1 MNKVINTQNP
11 ELLSQNLKYS
21 QPPTPN
27 SKLKICVVGT
37 RGFPNVQGGVEAHC
51 ENLYPRLVKNGCE
64 VVVFTRRPYVNLSVD
79 DYQGVKLIPL
89 ECPKNKF
96 LEAFLHT
103 FKGIFAAKK
112 IRPDILHIHAIG
124 PALFTPLAK
133 LLGMKVVFTHHGPD
147 YRRKKW
153 NRFAKFI
160 LKLGEF
166 LGVRFADAVIC
177 IGRNITEELKRKN
190 PFKEKKIFFIP
201 NGIEI
206 SKEIGRQIEDEIL
219 KRYGLE
225 KGKYIL
231 SVGRFVPEKGFDV
244 LVSAFNQ
251 ISSNPDFQNLSYK
264 LVIVGDA
271 DHPDNYSKALKEKAK
286 KNKYIVLT
294 GFLPQNLL
302 KILYLNAGLF
312 VLPSYYEGLPIT
324 LLEALSF
331 GLSCIVS
338 DIPAHRELNLEEK
351 RYFKPGNVTE
361 LREKLIYFLTHP
373 LTSTQKAAQIQK
385 ISKIYNWDKICEKTL
400 RVYGE
405 VNLSVV

>member
-64 VVVFTRRPYVNLSVD
+64 VVVFTRRPYVDTARDN
-79 DYQGVKLIPL
+79 YKGVKLIPL
-89 ECPKNKF
+89 PCPKNKF

-312 VLPSYYEGLPIT
+312 VLPSYYEGLPIA

-331 GLSCIVS
+331 GLPVLVS
-338 DIPAHRELNLEEK
+338 SIPQNKELSLPEFRYFEVGNIEMLAEKMVELWKRGVSEEEK
-351 RYFKPGNVTE
+351 RIQRE
-361 LREKLIYFLTHP
+361 MLRENYDWNKIALEVLKVY
-373 LTSTQKAAQIQK
+373 QKTIK
-385 ISKIYNWDKICEKTL
+385 RN
-400 RVYGE
+400 
-405 VNLSVV
+405 